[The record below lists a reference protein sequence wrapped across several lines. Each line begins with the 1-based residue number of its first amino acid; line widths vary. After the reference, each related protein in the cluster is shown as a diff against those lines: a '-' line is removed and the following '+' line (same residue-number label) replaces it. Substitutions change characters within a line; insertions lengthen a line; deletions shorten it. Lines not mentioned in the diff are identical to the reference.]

1 MGGDLPNLG
10 SEAGD
15 GKHLGINSVMSP
27 KASANISAANQ
38 KLVVK
43 NSLPEGGKN
52 ILRRQTLNQG
62 F

>member
-1 MGGDLPNLG
+1 MPNLG

-15 GKHLGINSVMSP
+15 GKLLGINSVMSP

-38 KLVVK
+38 KMVVN
-43 NSLPEGGKN
+43 NSVHAGGKN
-52 ILRRQTLNQG
+52 MLRRQTLNQG

>member
-1 MGGDLPNLG
+1 MPNLG

-38 KLVVK
+38 KMVVN
-43 NSLPEGGKN
+43 NSVHAGGKN
-52 ILRRQTLNQG
+52 MLRRQTLNQG